1 MAREDEGFF
10 ADYDAAELNQQETVT
25 LSHRDLLLIRRAL
38 SISLEETS
46 RHDHIFNDIHTLL
59 AKLPPSPNRKAGVN
73 RTTAPDKWLKNPT
86 GKPG

>member
-10 ADYDAAELNQQETVT
+10 ADYDAAELNRLETLT
-25 LSHRDLLLIRRAL
+25 LSHADLLLIRRAL

-46 RHDHIFNDIHTLL
+46 RHDHIFNDIHSLL
-59 AKLPPSPNRKAGVN
+59 AKLPPAPRRKVAMN

-86 GKPG
+86 G